1 MLFGPAP
8 GEAQTRRR
16 WGLRYAT
23 VACVLAL
30 IIVARRPDAVTN
42 PQFWE
47 EDGFVFFYQNLML
60 GFWGALRM
68 LHEGFPYL
76 IQRLI
81 AAAGGAVP
89 FTLAPRICAAVYPA
103 LAAHRRA
110 PFAAIAASSGSPRV
124 SSSPSARS
132 S

>member
-30 IIVARRPDAVTN
+30 IFVARRPDAVTN

-60 GFWGALRM
+60 GFWGALRS
-68 LHEGFPYL
+68 G
-76 IQRLI
+76 
-81 AAAGGAVP
+81 
-89 FTLAPRICAAVYPA
+89 CS
-103 LAAHRRA
+103 AHWRA